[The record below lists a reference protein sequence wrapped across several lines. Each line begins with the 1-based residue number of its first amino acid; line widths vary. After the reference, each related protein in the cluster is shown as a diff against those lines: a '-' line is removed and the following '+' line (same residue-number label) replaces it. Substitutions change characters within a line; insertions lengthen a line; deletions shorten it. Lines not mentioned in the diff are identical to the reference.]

1 MAIDWSNVETHADAD
16 LNGVKDR
23 TDAKLASKVSSI
35 TRMTDEEILELFP
48 EPADA
53 KRLATLMQ
61 IVLSSDNQNRKV
73 DQLIGNIQDLA
84 GTVIT
89 LLGKL
94 R

>member
-1 MAIDWSNVETHADAD
+1 MALDWNEVVSHADAD
-16 LNGVKDR
+16 VQGAKAR
-23 TDAKLASKVSSI
+23 TDEKLASKISSLSN
-35 TRMTDEEILELFP
+35 MTDEEVQRLFP

-61 IVLSSDNQNRKV
+61 IVQSSDDQNRKV
-73 DQLIGNIQDLA
+73 DQLVGNIQDLA
-84 GTVIT
+84 GTILT